1 MIRADVIRYETDPG
15 RTEYRL
21 SLVLRPRPPATRRAD

>member
-1 MIRADVIRYETDPG
+1 MVRTDVIRYETDPG

-21 SLVLRPRPPATRRAD
+21 SLVLRPQPAATRRAD